1 MSKLRPIAS
10 LLAVALSVAGCSG
23 TAHGPQARPEA
34 ESAKRTVGRID
45 FEPCALSG
53 ALATQTLDGMC
64 GTLAVPEDPAK
75 PNGRKIDLHIAWLR
89 PGDRTDPAPDPVFF
103 LAGGP
108 GQAATE
114 YASAVSG
121 ALHEVL
127 KSRSVFLIDQRGTGK
142 SAPLDCPKALRDE
155 YKDRDDTASIGE
167 YAGRCA
173 TALKNDP
180 RLFTTTVAVEDLD
193 TVRKALGASTV
204 DLVGVSYGTRVA
216 QQYAM
221 RHPAQTRAVVLDGV
235 LPNDVVAGG
244 EFARTFE
251 RTLELRGKACAAD
264 PVCAK
269 RYPQDLRTQLATL
282 KQRLAAAPVDVE
294 YRDPAT
300 GESKHDKLTA
310 QTVVGLTQLFSYVPQ
325 AAALLP
331 VVVDEAVHERYAP
344 LAALASLGGESMAG
358 SMNRG
363 MQWSVI
369 CAEDADRYV
378 VDPAD
383 AGTALG
389 TDMADVF
396 FAACKSWPKG
406 TRPADFTAP
415 LKGNV
420 PVLLMSGELDPVTPP
435 YYAERVAK
443 TLPNAKAV
451 VLRGQG
457 HNVMGTGCMPKLI
470 GKFIETANAKALDTK
485 CLESVAPVPPFTS
498 FNGWEP

>member
-1 MSKLRPIAS
+1 MPRTR
-10 LLAVALSVAGCSG
+10 LLLTALALALAGCSG
-23 TAHGPQARPEA
+23 TAKGPQAKPEP
-34 ESAKRTVGRID
+34 ESAKRTVGRVE

-53 ALATQTLDGMC
+53 VLAAQTIDGMC

-75 PNGRKIDLHIAWLR
+75 PAGRKIDLRIAWLR
-89 PGDRTDPAPDPVFF
+89 PGDRVDPAPDPVFF

-108 GQAATE
+108 GQAASD
-114 YASAVSG
+114 YAAAVSG

-127 KSRSVFLIDQRGTGK
+127 KSRSVFLVDQRGTGK
-142 SAPLDCPKALRDE
+142 SAPLDCPQALRDA
-155 YKDRDDTASIGE
+155 YKDRDDVAAIAE
-167 YAGRCA
+167 YAGKCGA
-173 TALKNDP
+173 AQTHDP
-180 RLFTTTVAVEDLD
+180 RMFTTTVAVEDLD
-193 TVRKALGASTV
+193 TVRRALGAQTI

-251 RTLELRGKACAAD
+251 RTLTLRGKACAAD

-282 KQRLAAAPVDVE
+282 KQRLANAPVEVD

-300 GESKHDKLTA
+300 GEAKHDTLTA

-344 LAALASLGGESMAG
+344 LAALASLGGESVAG

-378 VDPAD
+378 PSPAD

-389 TDMADVF
+389 SDMADMF
-396 FAACKSWPKG
+396 FAACKAWPKG
-406 TRPADFTAP
+406 TRPADFTRP
-415 LKGNV
+415 LTGKV

-435 YYAERVAK
+435 EYAERVAR

-470 GKFIETANAKALDTK
+470 GKFIETADAKALDTR
-485 CLESVAPVPPFTS
+485 CLSTVAPVPPFTS

>member
-1 MSKLRPIAS
+1 MPRTR
-10 LLAVALSVAGCSG
+10 LLLTALALALAGCSG
-23 TAHGPQARPEA
+23 AAKDPQATPEA
-34 ESAKRTVGRID
+34 EAATRTIGRIA

-64 GTLAVPEDPAK
+64 GTINVPEDPAK
-75 PNGRKIDLHIAWLR
+75 PNGRKIGLRIAWLR
-89 PGDRTDPAPDPVFF
+89 PGDRAEAAADPVFF

-108 GQAATE
+108 GQAATD
-114 YASAVSG
+114 YAAAVSN

-142 SAPLDCPKALRDE
+142 SAPLDCPKALADA
-155 YKDRDDTASIGE
+155 YKDRDDAAAIAE
-167 YAGRCA
+167 YASKCA
-173 TALKNDP
+173 AAQTHDP
-180 RLFTTTVAVEDLD
+180 RLFTTTIAVEDLD
-193 TVRKALGASTV
+193 TVRRALGAAQI

-251 RTLELRGKACAAD
+251 RTLVMRGKACAAD

-282 KQRLAAAPVDVE
+282 KQRLAAAPVEVD

-300 GESKHDKLTA
+300 GEAKRDRLTA

-378 VDPAD
+378 ADPAD
-383 AGTALG
+383 ASTALG
-389 TDMADVF
+389 TDMADLF
-396 FAACKSWPKG
+396 FAACKAWPKG
-406 TRPADFTAP
+406 ARPADFAAP
-415 LKGNV
+415 LKSKV

-435 YYAERVAK
+435 EYAERVAK
-443 TLPNAKAV
+443 TLPNARAV

-470 GKFIETANAKALDTK
+470 GRFIETANAKALDTK
-485 CLESVAPVPPFTS
+485 CLETVAPVPPFTS

>member
-1 MSKLRPIAS
+1 MSRTRILAT
-10 LLAVALSVAGCSG
+10 AVAVVLAGCS
-23 TAHGPQARPEA
+23 AAPHGPAAKPEA
-34 ESAKRTVGRID
+34 ESAKRTVGRIE
-45 FEPCALSG
+45 FEPCALSS
-53 ALATQTLDGMC
+53 ALAAQTLDGMC

-75 PNGRKIDLHIAWLR
+75 PNGRKVNLRIAWLR
-89 PGDRTDPAPDPVFF
+89 PGDNADVAADPVFF

-114 YASAVSG
+114 YAAPVST

-127 KSRSVFLIDQRGTGK
+127 KTRNVFLVDQRGTGQ
-142 SAPLDCPKALRDE
+142 SAPLDCPKELRDE
-155 YKDRDDTASIGE
+155 YKDREDDTAIGE
-167 YAGRCA
+167 YAGKCA
-173 TALKNDP
+173 AALKNDP
-180 RLFTTTVAVEDLD
+180 RFFTTTVAVEDLD
-193 TVRKALGASTV
+193 TVRKAIGAEKI
-204 DLVGVSYGTRVA
+204 DLVGVSYGTRMA

-221 RHPAQTRAVVLDGV
+221 RHPQQTRAVVLDGV

-251 RTLELRGKACAAD
+251 RTLTLRAKACASD
-264 PVCAK
+264 PVCSK
-269 RYPQDLRTQLATL
+269 RYPQDLRAQLATL
-282 KQRLAAAPVDVE
+282 KQRLANAPVDVE

-300 GESKHDKLTA
+300 GESKHDKLTS

-331 VVVDEAVHERYAP
+331 VVVDEAVHERYGP
-344 LAALASLGGESMAG
+344 LMALASLGGESMAG

-378 VDPAD
+378 EDPND
-383 AGTALG
+383 ATTALG
-389 TDMADVF
+389 TDMAKTF
-396 FAACKSWPKG
+396 FAACRTWPHG
-406 TRPADFTAP
+406 TRPADFAKP
-415 LKGNV
+415 LTGNV

-435 YYAERVAK
+435 EYAERVAK
-443 TLPNAKAV
+443 GLPNSKAV
-451 VLRGQG
+451 VLKGQG

-470 GKFIETANAKALDTK
+470 GKFIETANTKALDTK
-485 CLESVAPVPPFTS
+485 CLETVAPVPPFTS

>member
-1 MSKLRPIAS
+1 M
-10 LLAVALSVAGCSG
+10 
-23 TAHGPQARPEA
+23 
-34 ESAKRTVGRID
+34 
-45 FEPCALSG
+45 
-53 ALATQTLDGMC
+53 
-64 GTLAVPEDPAK
+64 
-75 PNGRKIDLHIAWLR
+75 
-89 PGDRTDPAPDPVFF
+89 
-103 LAGGP
+103 
-108 GQAATE
+108 
-114 YASAVSG
+114 
-121 ALHEVL
+121 
-127 KSRSVFLIDQRGTGK
+127 
-142 SAPLDCPKALRDE
+142 
-155 YKDRDDTASIGE
+155 
-167 YAGRCA
+167 
-173 TALKNDP
+173 
-180 RLFTTTVAVEDLD
+180 EDLD
-193 TVRKALGASTV
+193 TVRRALGAQQV

-221 RHPAQTRAVVLDGV
+221 RHPQQVRAVVLDGV

-251 RTLELRGKACAAD
+251 RTLMLRGKACAAD
-264 PVCAK
+264 PVCSK

-282 KQRLAAAPVDVE
+282 KQRLANAPVDVE

-300 GESKHDKLTA
+300 GEARHDKLTA

-331 VVVDEAVHERYAP
+331 VIVDEAVHERYAP

-378 VDPAD
+378 VDPKD

-389 TDMADVF
+389 TDMADMF
-396 FAACKSWPKG
+396 FAACKAWPKG
-406 TRPADFTAP
+406 TRPADFAAP
-415 LKGNV
+415 LKSNV

-435 YYAERVAK
+435 EYAERVAK
-443 TLPNAKAV
+443 TLPNSKAV
-451 VLRGQG
+451 VLKGQG

-485 CLESVAPVPPFTS
+485 CLETVAPVPPFTS

>member
-1 MSKLRPIAS
+1 MPRTR
-10 LLAVALSVAGCSG
+10 LLATALLLALAGCSG
-23 TAHGPQARPEA
+23 NAPGPKARSDA
-34 ESAKRTVGRID
+34 DSARRTVGRIA

-53 ALATQTLDGMC
+53 VLATQTIDGMC
-64 GTLAVPEDPAK
+64 GTLKVSEDPSK
-75 PNGRKIDLHIAWLR
+75 PNGRTIDLHIAWLE
-89 PGDRTDPAPDPVFF
+89 PADHAEPAADPVFF

-108 GQAATE
+108 GQAASE
-114 YASAVSG
+114 QAVAVSN
-121 ALHEVL
+121 ALREVL
-127 KSRSVFLIDQRGTGK
+127 KSRSVFLVDQRGTGK
-142 SAPLDCPKALRDE
+142 SSPLDCPKALQDE
-155 YKDRDDTASIGE
+155 YKAREGVDAIAE
-167 YAGRCA
+167 YAAKCA
-173 TALKNDP
+173 AAQKVDP
-180 RLFTTTVAVEDLD
+180 RFFTTTVAVEDLD
-193 TVRKALGASTV
+193 TVRKALGAQQV

-221 RHPAQTRAVVLDGV
+221 RHPQQTRAVVLDGV

-264 PVCAK
+264 PACRK
-269 RYPQDLRTQLATL
+269 RYPEDLRAQLALL
-282 KQRLAAAPVDVE
+282 KQRLEKAPVDVE

-300 GESKHDKLTA
+300 GEAKREKLTA
-310 QTVVGLTQLFSYVPQ
+310 STVVALAQLFSYVPQ

-331 VVVDEAVHERYAP
+331 VVVDEAVHERYGP
-344 LAALASLGGESMAG
+344 LMALASLGGESMAG

-383 AGTALG
+383 KATALG
-389 TDMADVF
+389 TDMADLF
-396 FAACKSWPKG
+396 FAACKAWPKG
-406 TRPADFTAP
+406 TRPADFTKP
-415 LKGNV
+415 LAGNV

-443 TLPNAKAV
+443 SLPNSKSV

-457 HNVMGTGCMPKLI
+457 HNVMGAGCMPKLI
-470 GKFIETANAKALDTK
+470 GKFIETADPKSLDTK
-485 CLESVAPVPPFTS
+485 CLDAVAPVPPFTS

>member
-1 MSKLRPIAS
+1 MSKARPLVT
-10 LLAVALSVAGCSG
+10 LLALALAGCSG
-23 TAHGPQARPEA
+23 TAHGPQARTEP
-34 ESAKRTVGRID
+34 ESAKRTAGRIE

-53 ALATQTLDGMC
+53 KLAAQTLDGMC
-64 GTLAVPEDPAK
+64 GKLAVPLDPAK
-75 PNGRKIDLHIAWLR
+75 PTGAKIDLRVVWLR
-89 PGDRTDPAPDPVFF
+89 PADRVDPAADPVFF

-108 GQAATE
+108 GQAASD
-114 YASAVSG
+114 YASTVYG

-127 KSRSVFLIDQRGTGK
+127 KSRSVFLVDQRGTGK
-142 SAPLDCPKALRDE
+142 SAPLDCPPALRDE
-155 YKDRDDTASIGE
+155 YKDRDDVASIAE
-167 YAGRCA
+167 YAGKCA
-173 TALKNDP
+173 VTQKNDP

-193 TVRKALGASTV
+193 TVRKALGAEKV

-251 RTLELRGKACAAD
+251 RSLQMRDKACATD
-264 PVCAK
+264 PVCRK

-282 KQRLAAAPVDVE
+282 KRRLAAAPVDVE

-310 QTVVGLTQLFSYVPQ
+310 QTVVGLTQLFSYVPE

-331 VVVDEAVHERYAP
+331 VVVDEAIHERYGP
-344 LAALASLGGESMAG
+344 LTSLASLGGESVAG

-369 CAEDADRYV
+369 CAEDVDRYV
-378 VDPAD
+378 PDPAD
-383 AGTALG
+383 ANTALG
-389 TDMADVF
+389 SDMADLF
-396 FAACKSWPKG
+396 FAACKAWPKG
-406 TRPADFTAP
+406 TRPPDFSSP
-415 LKGNV
+415 LASKV

-435 YYAERVAK
+435 YYAERVAR
-443 TLPNAKAV
+443 TLPNSKAV

-485 CLESVAPVPPFTS
+485 CLETVAPVPPFTS